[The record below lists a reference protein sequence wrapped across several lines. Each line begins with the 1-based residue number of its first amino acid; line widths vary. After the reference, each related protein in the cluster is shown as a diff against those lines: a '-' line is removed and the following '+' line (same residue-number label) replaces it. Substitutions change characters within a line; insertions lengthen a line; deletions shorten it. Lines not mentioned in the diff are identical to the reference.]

1 MTYSAWTQP
10 PGSWTLAYT
19 LGETGE
25 SRPWLTGATG
35 ATGGQ
40 FMGQMFVP
48 GRMIEICKDK
58 DLRESDQKTEG
69 EDLNPSPQPS
79 FP

>member
-25 SRPWLTGATG
+25 SRPWLTGATA

-40 FMGQMFVP
+40 LMGEMFVP
-48 GRMIEICKDK
+48 GPVSLAQAL
-58 DLRESDQKTEG
+58 DL
-69 EDLNPSPQPS
+69 EDPRLD
-79 FP
+79 

>member
-25 SRPWLTGATG
+25 SRPWLTGAPA

-40 FMGQMFVP
+40 FRGEMFVP
-48 GRMIEICKDK
+48 GPVSLAQAL
-58 DLRESDQKTEG
+58 DL
-69 EDLNPSPQPS
+69 EDPRLD
-79 FP
+79 